1 VAEPLSAG
9 AQVAGYRI
17 LGVLGRGGMGVVYD
31 AEHTILA
38 RKAALKMLSP
48 DFAGTEDI
56 RQRFIRE
63 SQMVAALDHP
73 NIIPIYDAGEVD
85 GAVYLAMR
93 HVPGGDL
100 QDQIDKDPLDVS
112 RALEIGNQVASAL
125 DAAHEQGLVHR
136 DVKPANVLL
145 DADRGRAYLT
155 DFGIAKLAR
164 SSGVTPAGLFVGT
177 LDYASPEQIRGETIG
192 PASDVYA
199 LGCLLFECLT
209 ARKPFDRET
218 DVAVMHAH
226 LAGEHP
232 QLSELRPDLP
242 RELDDVLASAY
253 AVEPTDRFSTCS
265 ELIAAMRACLA
276 DEAFDVA
283 SAAPRPSHP
292 PVRKTATLVNFPA
305 QPTRLIGRET
315 DLTAIG
321 DLLRRADVRLLTLTG
336 PGGTGKTR
344 LAVAVAAAIRSGFGE
359 AFFVDLAPIGDPRL
373 VPSEIAAVLGIEE
386 TAGRTFLEGITH
398 RLTGTTAL
406 LVLDNFEQV
415 VPAALFLK
423 ELLAAASG
431 LTVLVTSQASLRLR
445 EEHEYP
451 VPPLSLPDAAGG
463 LDEAEVSQ
471 SAAAALFVDRAQA
484 VRPDFELT
492 ADNAAAIAGIC
503 LRLDGLPLAIE
514 LAAARAK
521 LLPPQNILERLEE
534 RRLDLL
540 TGGASDL
547 PARQRTL
554 RDAIDWS
561 YKLLEPSEQALL
573 ARLGVFS
580 GGCTLEAGDAVCGDG
595 LGIGGVLDVLASL
608 VDKSLVRQWDGADG
622 EPRFGLYE
630 TIRAYALERL
640 EQEGDLPRLRR
651 LHADRY
657 LHLAETAEHELA
669 GANQSLWLQKL
680 DEENDNVRA
689 ALSWATT
696 AGENELAL
704 RLASALVRFW
714 STRGLLAEGRRR
726 LDDAL
731 ASTDG
736 LPPILLAKG
745 TFAAGYTTLGQGE
758 FSAARALF
766 ERSLE
771 YAREGEDARGEA
783 AALAQLAW
791 LAMASGEL
799 EAAGDLARRSS
810 ETASNLDDKVTAS
823 GALGTLAEI
832 ALANGRYDEAAELFE
847 RGLALRRTLGDG
859 RLIANSLLGLGRVS
873 LLRGDD
879 EQASRALEE
888 GLALAQELKDT
899 WSISV
904 ALTNL
909 GRVRLH
915 VRDAA
920 GARGF
925 LSDALKLARDRGD
938 RRVAAECVQTL
949 GAVCAIENRSREA
962 IELFAAADR
971 LLESTG
977 GVASPLETAVRE
989 RFLEPLRQSEGQGAF
1004 DAAWT
1009 AGRSLEGEE
1018 LFALAVAST
1027 RPSAATVV
1035 DASLPS

>member
-1 VAEPLSAG
+1 
-9 AQVAGYRI
+9 
-17 LGVLGRGGMGVVYD
+17 MGVVYD
-31 AEHTILA
+31 AEHAILG
-38 RKAALKMLSP
+38 RRAALKMLSP
-48 DFAGTEDI
+48 DLARTEDI

-93 HVPGGDL
+93 HVSGGDL
-100 QDQIDKDPLDVS
+100 QDQIDGGPLDVS
-112 RALEIGNQVASAL
+112 RALEIGNQAASAL

-164 SSGVTPAGLFVGT
+164 SRGMTPAGLFVGT
-177 LDYASPEQIRGETIG
+177 LDYASPEQIRGEAIG

-199 LGCLLFECLT
+199 FGCLLFQCLT

-226 LAGEHP
+226 LAGERP
-232 QLSELRPDLP
+232 RLSDLRQDLP
-242 RELDDVLASAY
+242 RELDDVFASAY
-253 AVEPTDRFSTCS
+253 ALDPTDRFSTCS
-265 ELIAAMRACLA
+265 EFIEAVRACLA
-276 DEAFDVA
+276 EEPFAPA
-283 SAAPRPSHP
+283 LPRPWEAIAT
-292 PVRKTATLVNFPA
+292 KTATLVNFPA

-315 DLTAIG
+315 DLAALG
-321 DLLRRADVRLLTLTG
+321 ELFRRPDVRLLTLTG

-344 LAVAVAAAIRSGFGE
+344 LAVALAAAIGSDFAE
-359 AFFVDLAPIGDPRL
+359 AFFVDLAPIGDADL
-373 VPSEIAAVLGIEE
+373 VPSQIAAVLGIEE
-386 TAGRTFLEGITH
+386 TAGRSFLEGIVN
-398 RLTGTTAL
+398 RLTGADAL

-415 VPAALFLK
+415 LPAALFLK
-423 ELLAAASG
+423 DLLAATPE

-445 EEHEYP
+445 QEHEYP
-451 VPPLSLPDAAGG
+451 VPPLSLPDAADG
-463 LDEAEVSQ
+463 LAEGEVSQ
-471 SAAAALFVDRAQA
+471 SAAVALFVERAQA

-492 ADNAAAIAGIC
+492 AENAAAIAGIC

-521 LLPPQNILERLEE
+521 LLSPQNILERLEE

-561 YKLLEPSEQALL
+561 YSLLEPSEQELL

-580 GGCTLEAGDAVCGDG
+580 GGCALEAVDAVCGDG
-595 LGIGGVLDVLASL
+595 LGIGGVFDVLASL
-608 VDKSLVRQWDGADG
+608 VDKSLVRQWDGTDG

-630 TIRAYALERL
+630 TIRAYSLERL
-640 EQEGDLPRLRR
+640 EQDHDLSRFRR

-657 LHLAETAEHELA
+657 LQLAETAEQQLT

-680 DEENDNVRA
+680 DEENDNIRA
-689 ALSWATT
+689 ALSWTT
-696 AGENELAL
+696 AAGEGELAV
-704 RLASALVRFW
+704 RLASALARFW
-714 STRGLLAEGRRR
+714 STRGLLAEGSRR
-726 LDDAL
+726 LEDAL
-731 ASTDG
+731 GSADG
-736 LPPILLAKG
+736 LAPGLLAKG

-758 FSAARALF
+758 FGAARALF

-771 YAREGEDARGEA
+771 YAREAGDAGREA

-799 EAAGDLARRSS
+799 EAADELARRSS
-810 ETASNLDDKVTAS
+810 ETAGEIDDKVTTS

-832 ALANGRYDEAAELFE
+832 ASANGRYDEAAALFE
-847 RGLALRRTLGDG
+847 RGLALRRALGDG

-873 LLRGDD
+873 LLAGGH

-888 GLALAQELKDT
+888 GLTLAQELKDT

-909 GRVRLH
+909 GRVRLYG
-915 VRDAA
+915 RDAA

-949 GAVCAIENRSREA
+949 GAVCAIENRTREA

-977 GVASPLETAVRE
+977 GVPSPLETAVRE
-989 RFLEPLRQSEGQGAF
+989 RFLEPLRQSTGPGAF
-1004 DAAWT
+1004 EEAWT
-1009 AGRSLEGEE
+1009 SGRSLEGEQ

-1027 RPSAATVV
+1027 KPSAATVV

>member
-1 VAEPLSAG
+1 M
-9 AQVAGYRI
+9 AGYRI
-17 LGVLGRGGMGVVYD
+17 LGVLGRGGMGVVYE
-31 AEHTILA
+31 AEHAILG

-48 DFAGTEDI
+48 DLAGTGDI
-56 RQRFIRE
+56 RQRFVRE
-63 SQMVAALDHP
+63 SQLVAALDHP

-85 GAVYLAMR
+85 GSVYLAMR
-93 HVPGGDL
+93 HVAGGDL
-100 QDQIDKDPLDVS
+100 QDQLDKGPLDVG
-112 RALEIGNQVASAL
+112 RTLEIGYQVASAL
-125 DAAHEQGLVHR
+125 DAAHEQSLVHR

-145 DADRGRAYLT
+145 DERRGRAYLT

-164 SSGVTPAGLFVGT
+164 SSGATPAGLFVGT
-177 LDYASPEQIRGETIG
+177 LDYASPEQIRGEAVG
-192 PASDVYA
+192 PAADVYA
-199 LGCLLFECLT
+199 FGCLLFQCLSG
-209 ARKPFDRET
+209 RKPFDRET

-226 LAGEHP
+226 LAGERP
-232 QLSELRPDLP
+232 KLSALRADLP
-242 RELDDVLASAY
+242 RALDDVLASAY
-253 AVEPTDRFSTCS
+253 AVEPADRFSTCS
-265 ELIAAMRACLA
+265 EVIEAMRACLA
-276 DEAFDVA
+276 DEHFDLAPALPQPA
-283 SAAPRPSHP
+283 STWRREA
-292 PVRKTATLVNFPA
+292 ATLVNFPA
-305 QPTRLIGRET
+305 QPTRLIGREQ

-321 DLLRRADVRLLTLTG
+321 DLLRRPDVRLLTLTG
-336 PGGTGKTR
+336 LGGTGKTR
-344 LAVAVAAAIRSGFGE
+344 LGVAVATAIGHDVGE
-359 AFFVDLAPIGDPRL
+359 AFFVDLAPIGDAEL
-373 VPSEIAAVLGIEE
+373 VPSAIAAVLGVEK
-386 TAGRTFLEGITH
+386 TAGRSVLEAVVD
-398 RLTGTTAL
+398 RLSGSTVL

-415 VPAALFLK
+415 LPGAMFLK
-423 ELLAAASG
+423 ELLAAAPD

-451 VPPLSLPDAAGG
+451 VSPLSLPEVGDG
-463 LDEAEVSQ
+463 LDEAKVSQ
-471 SAAAALFVDRAQA
+471 SAAVALFVDRAQA
-484 VRPDFELT
+484 VRPDFQLT
-492 ADNAAAIAGIC
+492 AENAAAVAGIC

-521 LLPPQNILERLEE
+521 LLPPQSILERLEE

-561 YKLLEPSEQALL
+561 YSLLEPPEQALL

-580 GGCTLEAGDAVCGDG
+580 GGCTLEAVDAVSGDG
-595 LGIGGVLDVLASL
+595 LGIGEVLDVLASL

-640 EQEGDLPRLRR
+640 EHEDDLARLRR

-657 LHLAETAEHELA
+657 VQLAETAEQELT

-680 DEENDNVRA
+680 DEETDNLRA
-689 ALSWATT
+689 ALSWAIA
-696 AGENELAL
+696 AGEGELAL

-731 ASTDG
+731 ANGDG
-736 LPPILLAKG
+736 RAPALLAKG
-745 TFAAGYTTLGQGE
+745 TFAAGYTTLGEGD
-758 FSAARALF
+758 FASARSFF

-771 YAREGEDARGEA
+771 YAKEAGDARGEA

-799 EAAGDLARRSS
+799 ETAGDLARRSS
-810 ETASNLDDKVTAS
+810 ETVGELDDKVTAS

-832 ALANGRYDEAAELFE
+832 ALAQGHYDEAAELFE
-847 RGLALRRTLGDG
+847 RGLALRRRLGDS
-859 RLIANSLLGLGRVS
+859 RLVANSLLGLGRVS
-873 LLRGDD
+873 LLAGDH
-879 EQASRALEE
+879 EQARRVLEE
-888 GLALAQELKDT
+888 GLGLAQELKDT

-909 GRVRLH
+909 GRVRLYE
-915 VRDAA
+915 RDAA

-938 RRVAAECVQTL
+938 RRVAAESVQTL
-949 GAVCAIENRSREA
+949 GAVCAIESRSREA

-977 GVASPLETAVRE
+977 GVPSPLETAVRE
-989 RFLEPLRQSEGQGAF
+989 RFLEPLRKTQGRGTF
-1004 DAAWT
+1004 DEAWT

-1027 RPSAATVV
+1027 KPSAATVI
-1035 DASLPS
+1035 DTALPS